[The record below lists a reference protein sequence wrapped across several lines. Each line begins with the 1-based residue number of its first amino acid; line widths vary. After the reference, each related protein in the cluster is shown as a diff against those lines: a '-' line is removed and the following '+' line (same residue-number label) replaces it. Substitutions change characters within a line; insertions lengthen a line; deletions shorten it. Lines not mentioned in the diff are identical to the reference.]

1 LHPAEELA
9 PNLLAGEPAAAAR
22 VGDDEVERG
31 PVVRRSPGELRWVG
45 PGRQERLPDARF
57 RGRRRVPR
65 LADDLH
71 VAAPPTVEA
80 EVALALVERP
90 ESRVLAEEAHRR

>member
-31 PVVRRSPGELRWVG
+31 PVVRRSPGELRRVG
-45 PGRQERLPDARF
+45 PGRQERLSHARF
-57 RGRRRVPR
+57 RRWRVPR